1 MSSTSNG
8 QALYENLDTAFVN
21 LWSLLRNLTQ
31 RGFVGRV
38 RVELKDYYADV
49 FLNGSRT
56 PLVHEVDRKAGTDT
70 LEEAALH
77 RVVLRA
83 RATPGKISV
92 FQDMSAGSRLT
103 AEAMD
108 LVDSGIESGL
118 EPALEPGANEIR
130 SPREIPHENEIGSH
144 ARARQTEEQA
154 EPANQN
160 AILINLGGELIGAI
174 EQGVN
179 ASGEDFS
186 ALFNRVRLEL
196 TDDYSFL
203 DPMTNDLTYA
213 NGVASVSG
221 QVTETAF
228 VTGLCEALR
237 RVVDKVA
244 VGDRTRRVRE
254 RVALELLGVARKRK
268 EALEYSAFRGRLDQ
282 IAGTKVI

>member
-1 MSSTSNG
+1 
-8 QALYENLDTAFVN
+8 
-21 LWSLLRNLTQ
+21 
-31 RGFVGRV
+31 V

-56 PLVHEVDRKAGTDT
+56 PLVHEVDRNAGTDT

-83 RATPGKISV
+83 RATPGTISV
-92 FQDMSAGSRLT
+92 FQDTAAGSRLT
-103 AEAMD
+103 AEATD
-108 LVDSGIESGL
+108 LADRGIESGL
-118 EPALEPGANEIR
+118 EPALEFGVNGIG
-130 SPREIPHENEIGSH
+130 SPPEIPHEDEIASH
-144 ARARQTEEQA
+144 ARAGQMDEQV
-154 EPANQN
+154 EPANKN
-160 AILINLGGELIGAI
+160 AILINLGGELIGAV

-186 ALFNRVRLEL
+186 ALFNQVRLEL

-203 DPMTNDLTYA
+203 DPMTNELTYA
-213 NGVASVSG
+213 GGVASVSG
-221 QVTETAF
+221 YVTETAF
-228 VTGLCEALR
+228 VTGLSEALR

-254 RVALELLGVARKRK
+254 RIALELLGVARKRK
-268 EALEYSAFRGRLDQ
+268 EALEYSSFRARLDQ